1 MKRIAVISYHT
12 CPRASVEGKETG
24 GMNVYVMEL
33 FRTLAA
39 MGHSVDIFTRSHEAN
54 DPLIIEEA
62 PHLRVI
68 HLPAGPKSQVAKK
81 TLKGYIVEFTDE
93 LFRFIQSEGFPYD
106 IIHAHYYMSGL
117 IAQKIL
123 SAEKRRLV
131 GTAKFVISFHTLAI
145 MKNLVARDEEEKED
159 ASRIEAEVM
168 LAHEADAVV
177 ASSQSDKE
185 YIQYLYGVPEA
196 KIRCVPPGVNT
207 DLFRPINKAEAK
219 EKIGMHEDSHGILF
233 VGRIEP
239 LKGID
244 ELLYA
249 TKILVARN
257 PDLRVCVCIVGGDIR
272 NKPMWWPKTLKMLD
286 DLRRTLQLTTEVNF
300 VGQQPQEKLPYYYN
314 AADVV
319 VMPSHYESFGMAAL
333 EAMSCG
339 VPVITTN
346 VAGISSLIDEKHS
359 SLITTVNNPLLLASQ
374 IEGLLLDP
382 EKHAAIASTLRHRVL
397 DLSWTHVAER
407 IDRVYDDV
415 IMANA

>member
-1 MKRIAVISYHT
+1 M
-12 CPRASVEGKETG
+12 
-24 GMNVYVMEL
+24 
-33 FRTLAA
+33 
-39 MGHSVDIFTRSHEAN
+39 
-54 DPLIIEEA
+54 
-62 PHLRVI
+62 
-68 HLPAGPKSQVAKK
+68 
-81 TLKGYIVEFTDE
+81 
-93 LFRFIQSEGFPYD
+93 
-106 IIHAHYYMSGL
+106 
-117 IAQKIL
+117 
-123 SAEKRRLV
+123 
-131 GTAKFVISFHTLAI
+131 
-145 MKNLVARDEEEKED
+145 
-159 ASRIEAEVM
+159 
-168 LAHEADAVV
+168 
-177 ASSQSDKE
+177 
-185 YIQYLYGVPEA
+185 PEA